1 MVAQVTKGLG
11 VQGKTKHI
19 SILAGGCA
27 VIAYVAFLASASA
40 LAQEAGT
47 TVLQTIT
54 VEGAKNQ
61 DPKAPVKGYVAKTS
75 ASATKTGRSLIET
88 PQSVSV
94 ITKDQMDAQNVRNLS
109 EALNYV
115 PGVVAQPFGADPRFD
130 APRIRGFQGNQLQFL
145 NGLRLMRTAGA
156 PSYEVYGLERVEVIR
171 GPASVLFGQGNPGGL
186 INLISKRPTFE
197 RFGEVGVQIGSFDY
211 YQSMFD
217 VGGPVADSDSFAY
230 RLTGL
235 ARNAHA
241 QTDNLQNDRYFIA
254 PALTWQPDE
263 DTKLTVLASY
273 QHDNPSSPSGLPPA
287 LTYLRPG
294 NMLDRSFYVGDP
306 SFDTSSRKFTN
317 IGYEF
322 EHRFDETFTFRQNAR
337 YSNFDW
343 SYRALGMSSTSGGM
357 IGNLI
362 RRNATFQDEL
372 LNTFNID
379 NSLQAEFSTGPI
391 DHTLLVGLDYRYFD
405 NNVKTE
411 FWAATPLNP
420 VNPVYGGPI
429 SLTSRT
435 LYADVK
441 TDISQ
446 IGLYAQD
453 EMAFE
458 NWRVTAGLRQDWAST
473 SGTTFN
479 GTTYRSLDK
488 DDHKLTG
495 RVGVSYLFDG
505 GIAPYVSYAT
515 SFEPVPQPAVGDA
528 PKPTTGEQ
536 WEAGVKYQPEGFDG
550 FFSAAVYD
558 LTQKNVTTTVGG
570 VTQQMDEAH
579 VKGLELEGV
588 ASLADGLDL
597 RAAYTYMD
605 SEVSGRVNN
614 GKELDS
620 TPRHAASLWLDYTF
634 PEDTAL
640 EGFGIG
646 GGVRYVGKRY
656 GDAANTFEMKGLAL
670 LDLGVHYEK
679 NGYRAS
685 LLVQNLTD
693 KEYISSCSTFG
704 CYYGDGRTVMGKL
717 TYRW

>member
-1 MVAQVTKGLG
+1 M
-11 VQGKTKHI
+11 QGKIKHI
-19 SILAGGCA
+19 SILVGGCA
-27 VIAYVAFLASASA
+27 AIAYVAFLTPASA
-40 LAQEAGT
+40 LAQDAGT

-54 VEGAKNQ
+54 VDGAKNQ

-94 ITKDQMDAQNVRNLS
+94 ITRDQMDAQDVRNLG

-156 PSYEVYGLERVEVIR
+156 PSFEVYGLERVEVIR
-171 GPASVLFGQGNPGGL
+171 GPASVLYGQGNPGGL
-186 INLISKRPTFE
+186 INLSSKRPTFE
-197 RFGEVGVQIGSFDY
+197 RFGEVGAQIGSFDY

-217 VGGPVADSDSFAY
+217 IGGPVADSDSFAY

-254 PALTWQPDE
+254 PALTWEPDE

-287 LTYLRPG
+287 LTYFRPG

-306 SFDTSSRKFTN
+306 SFDTSNRKFTN

-379 NSLQAEFSTGPI
+379 NSLQADFSTGPV

-429 SLTSRT
+429 SLTART

-453 EMAFE
+453 EMAIE
-458 NWRVTAGLRQDWAST
+458 NWRITAGLRQDWAST

-479 GTTYRSLDK
+479 GTTYRTLDK

-550 FFSAAVYD
+550 FFSAAIYD
-558 LTQKNVTTTVGG
+558 LKQKNVTTTVGG

-588 ASLADGLDL
+588 ASLVDGLDL

-614 GKELDS
+614 GNELDS

-685 LLVQNLTD
+685 LMVQNLTD

>member
-1 MVAQVTKGLG
+1 M
-11 VQGKTKHI
+11 QGKTKHI

-27 VIAYVAFLASASA
+27 AIAYVAFLAPASA
-40 LAQEAGT
+40 LAQDAGT

-54 VEGAKNQ
+54 VDGAKNQ

-94 ITKDQMDAQNVRNLS
+94 ITRDQMDAQDVRNLG

-156 PSYEVYGLERVEVIR
+156 PSFEVYGLERVEVIR
-171 GPASVLFGQGNPGGL
+171 GPASVLYGQGNPSGL
-186 INLISKRPTFE
+186 INLSSKRPTFE
-197 RFGEVGVQIGSFDY
+197 RFGEVGAQIGSFDY

-217 VGGPVADSDSFAY
+217 IGGPVADSDSFAY

-287 LTYLRPG
+287 LTYFRPG

-306 SFDTSSRKFTN
+306 SFDTSNRKFTN

-379 NSLQAEFSTGPI
+379 NSLQADFSTGPI

-453 EMAFE
+453 EMAIE
-458 NWRVTAGLRQDWAST
+458 NWRITAGLRQDWAST

-479 GTTYRSLDK
+479 GTTYRTLDK

-550 FFSAAVYD
+550 FFSAAIYD
-558 LTQKNVTTTVGG
+558 LKQKNVTTTVGG

-588 ASLADGLDL
+588 ASLVDGLDL

-614 GKELDS
+614 GNELDS

-685 LLVQNLTD
+685 LMVQNLTD

>member
-1 MVAQVTKGLG
+1 M
-11 VQGKTKHI
+11 QGKIKHI

-27 VIAYVAFLASASA
+27 AIAYVAFLAPASA
-40 LAQEAGT
+40 LAQDAGT

-54 VEGAKNQ
+54 VDGAKNQ
-61 DPKAPVKGYVAKTS
+61 DPKAPVKGYVATTS

-94 ITKDQMDAQNVRNLS
+94 ITRDQMDAQDVRNLG

-145 NGLRLMRTAGA
+145 NGLRLMRPAGA
-156 PSYEVYGLERVEVIR
+156 PSFEVYGLERVEVIR
-171 GPASVLFGQGNPGGL
+171 GPASVLYGQGNPGGL
-186 INLISKRPTFE
+186 INLSSKRPTFE
-197 RFGEVGVQIGSFDY
+197 RFGEVGAQIGSFDY

-217 VGGPVADSDSFAY
+217 IGGPVADSDSFAY

-287 LTYLRPG
+287 LTYFRPG

-306 SFDTSSRKFTN
+306 SFDTSNRKFTN

-379 NSLQAEFSTGPI
+379 NSLQADFSTGPI

-453 EMAFE
+453 EMAIE
-458 NWRVTAGLRQDWAST
+458 NWRITAGLRQDWAST

-479 GTTYRSLDK
+479 GTTYRTLDK

-550 FFSAAVYD
+550 FFSAAIYD
-558 LTQKNVTTTVGG
+558 LKQKNVTTTVGG

-588 ASLADGLDL
+588 ASLVDGLDL

-614 GKELDS
+614 GNELDS

-640 EGFGIG
+640 KGFGIG

-685 LLVQNLTD
+685 LMVQNLTD

>member
-1 MVAQVTKGLG
+1 VTRDFG

-27 VIAYVAFLASASA
+27 AIAYVAFLAPASA
-40 LAQEAGT
+40 LAQDAGT

-54 VEGAKNQ
+54 VDGAKNQ

-94 ITKDQMDAQNVRNLS
+94 ITRDQMDAQDVRNLG

-156 PSYEVYGLERVEVIR
+156 PSFEVYGLERVEVIR
-171 GPASVLFGQGNPGGL
+171 GPASVLYGQGNPSGL
-186 INLISKRPTFE
+186 INLSSKRPTFE
-197 RFGEVGVQIGSFDY
+197 RFGEVGAQIGSFDY

-217 VGGPVADSDSFAY
+217 IGGPVADSDSFAY

-287 LTYLRPG
+287 LTYFRPG

-306 SFDTSSRKFTN
+306 SFDTSNRKFTN

-372 LNTFNID
+372 LNTD
-379 NSLQAEFSTGPI
+379 NSLQADFSTGPI

-429 SLTSRT
+429 SLTART

-453 EMAFE
+453 EMAIE
-458 NWRVTAGLRQDWAST
+458 NWRITAGLRQDWAST

-479 GTTYRSLDK
+479 GTTYRTLDK

-550 FFSAAVYD
+550 FFSAAIYD
-558 LTQKNVTTTVGG
+558 LKQKNVTTTVGG

-588 ASLADGLDL
+588 ASLVDGLDL

-614 GKELDS
+614 GNELDS

-685 LLVQNLTD
+685 LMVQNLTD

>member
-1 MVAQVTKGLG
+1 M
-11 VQGKTKHI
+11 QGKTKHI

-27 VIAYVAFLASASA
+27 AIAYVAFLAPASA
-40 LAQEAGT
+40 LAQDAGT

-54 VEGAKNQ
+54 VDGAKNQ

-94 ITKDQMDAQNVRNLS
+94 ITRDQMDAQDVRNLG

-156 PSYEVYGLERVEVIR
+156 PSFEVYGLERVEVIR
-171 GPASVLFGQGNPGGL
+171 GPASVLYGQGNPSGL
-186 INLISKRPTFE
+186 INLSSKRPTFE
-197 RFGEVGVQIGSFDY
+197 RFGEVGAQIGSFDY

-217 VGGPVADSDSFAY
+217 IGGPVADSDSFAY

-287 LTYLRPG
+287 LTYFRPG

-306 SFDTSSRKFTN
+306 SFDTSNRKFTN

-379 NSLQAEFSTGPI
+379 NSLQADFSTGPI

-429 SLTSRT
+429 SLTART

-453 EMAFE
+453 EMAIE
-458 NWRVTAGLRQDWAST
+458 NWRITAGLRQDWAST

-479 GTTYRSLDK
+479 GTTYRTLDK

-550 FFSAAVYD
+550 FFSAAIYD
-558 LTQKNVTTTVGG
+558 LKQKNVTTTVGG

-588 ASLADGLDL
+588 ASLVDGLDL

-614 GKELDS
+614 GNELDS

-685 LLVQNLTD
+685 LMVQNLTD

>member
-1 MVAQVTKGLG
+1 M
-11 VQGKTKHI
+11 QGKTKHI

-27 VIAYVAFLASASA
+27 AIAYVAFLAPASA
-40 LAQEAGT
+40 LAQDAGT

-54 VEGAKNQ
+54 VDGAKNQ

-94 ITKDQMDAQNVRNLS
+94 ITRDQMDAQDVRNLG

-145 NGLRLMRTAGA
+145 NGLRLMRAAGA
-156 PSYEVYGLERVEVIR
+156 PSFEVYGLERVEVIR
-171 GPASVLFGQGNPGGL
+171 GPASVLYGQGNPGGL
-186 INLISKRPTFE
+186 INLSSKRPTFE
-197 RFGEVGVQIGSFDY
+197 RFGEVGAQIGSFDY

-217 VGGPVADSDSFAY
+217 IGGPVADSDSFAY

-287 LTYLRPG
+287 LTYFRPG

-306 SFDTSSRKFTN
+306 SFDTSNRKFTN

-379 NSLQAEFSTGPI
+379 NSLQADFSTGPI

-453 EMAFE
+453 EMAIE
-458 NWRVTAGLRQDWAST
+458 NWRITAGLRQDWAST

-479 GTTYRSLDK
+479 GTTYRTLDK

-550 FFSAAVYD
+550 FFSAAIYD
-558 LTQKNVTTTVGG
+558 LKQKNVTTTVGG

-588 ASLADGLDL
+588 ASLVDGLDL

-614 GKELDS
+614 GNELDS

-685 LLVQNLTD
+685 LMVQNLTD

>member
-1 MVAQVTKGLG
+1 MTRDFG

-27 VIAYVAFLASASA
+27 AIAYVAFLAPASA
-40 LAQEAGT
+40 LAQDAGT

-54 VEGAKNQ
+54 VDGAKNQ

-94 ITKDQMDAQNVRNLS
+94 ITRDQMDAQDVRNLG

-156 PSYEVYGLERVEVIR
+156 PSFEVYGLERVEVIR
-171 GPASVLFGQGNPGGL
+171 GPASVLYGQGNPSGL
-186 INLISKRPTFE
+186 INLSSKRPTFE
-197 RFGEVGVQIGSFDY
+197 RFGEVGAQIGSFDY

-217 VGGPVADSDSFAY
+217 IGGPVADSDSFAY

-287 LTYLRPG
+287 LTYFRPG

-306 SFDTSSRKFTN
+306 SFDTSNRKFTN

-379 NSLQAEFSTGPI
+379 NSLQADFSTGPI

-429 SLTSRT
+429 SLTART

-453 EMAFE
+453 EMAIE
-458 NWRVTAGLRQDWAST
+458 NWRITAGLRQDWAST

-479 GTTYRSLDK
+479 GTTYRTLDK

-550 FFSAAVYD
+550 FFSAAIYD
-558 LTQKNVTTTVGG
+558 LKQKNVTTTVGG

-588 ASLADGLDL
+588 ASLVDGLDL

-614 GKELDS
+614 GNELDS

-685 LLVQNLTD
+685 LMVQNLTD

>member
-1 MVAQVTKGLG
+1 M
-11 VQGKTKHI
+11 QGKIKHI

-27 VIAYVAFLASASA
+27 AIAYVAFLAPASA
-40 LAQEAGT
+40 LAQDAGT

-54 VEGAKNQ
+54 VDGAKNQ

-94 ITKDQMDAQNVRNLS
+94 ITRDQMDAQDVRNLG

-156 PSYEVYGLERVEVIR
+156 PSFEVYGLERVEVIR
-171 GPASVLFGQGNPGGL
+171 GPASVLYGQGNPGGL
-186 INLISKRPTFE
+186 INLSSKRPTFE
-197 RFGEVGVQIGSFDY
+197 RFGEVGAQIGSFDY

-217 VGGPVADSDSFAY
+217 IGGPVADSDSFAY

-287 LTYLRPG
+287 LTYFRPG

-306 SFDTSSRKFTN
+306 SFDTSNRKFTN

-322 EHRFDETFTFRQNAR
+322 EHRFDETFTFRQNSR

-379 NSLQAEFSTGPI
+379 NSLQADFSTGPI

-453 EMAFE
+453 EMAIE
-458 NWRVTAGLRQDWAST
+458 NWRITAGLRQDWAST

-479 GTTYRSLDK
+479 GTTYRTLDK

-550 FFSAAVYD
+550 FFSAAIYD
-558 LTQKNVTTTVGG
+558 LKQKNVTTTVGG

-588 ASLADGLDL
+588 ASLVDGLDL

-614 GKELDS
+614 GNELDS

-685 LLVQNLTD
+685 LMVQNLTD

>member
-1 MVAQVTKGLG
+1 M
-11 VQGKTKHI
+11 QGKTKHI

-27 VIAYVAFLASASA
+27 AIAYVAFLAPASA
-40 LAQEAGT
+40 LAQDAGT

-54 VEGAKNQ
+54 VDGAKNQ

-94 ITKDQMDAQNVRNLS
+94 ITRDQMDAQDVRNLG

-156 PSYEVYGLERVEVIR
+156 PSFEVYGLERVEVIR
-171 GPASVLFGQGNPGGL
+171 GPASVLYGQGNPSGL
-186 INLISKRPTFE
+186 INLSSKRPTFE
-197 RFGEVGVQIGSFDY
+197 RFGEVGAQIGSFDY

-217 VGGPVADSDSFAY
+217 IGGPVADSDSFAY

-287 LTYLRPG
+287 LTYFRPG

-306 SFDTSSRKFTN
+306 SFDTSNRKFTN

-379 NSLQAEFSTGPI
+379 NSLQADFSTGPI

-429 SLTSRT
+429 SLTART

-446 IGLYAQD
+446 IGL
-453 EMAFE
+453 
-458 NWRVTAGLRQDWAST
+458 
-473 SGTTFN
+473 
-479 GTTYRSLDK
+479 
-488 DDHKLTG
+488 
-495 RVGVSYLFDG
+495 
-505 GIAPYVSYAT
+505 
-515 SFEPVPQPAVGDA
+515 
-528 PKPTTGEQ
+528 
-536 WEAGVKYQPEGFDG
+536 
-550 FFSAAVYD
+550 
-558 LTQKNVTTTVGG
+558 
-570 VTQQMDEAH
+570 
-579 VKGLELEGV
+579 
-588 ASLADGLDL
+588 
-597 RAAYTYMD
+597 
-605 SEVSGRVNN
+605 
-614 GKELDS
+614 
-620 TPRHAASLWLDYTF
+620 
-634 PEDTAL
+634 
-640 EGFGIG
+640 
-646 GGVRYVGKRY
+646 
-656 GDAANTFEMKGLAL
+656 
-670 LDLGVHYEK
+670 
-679 NGYRAS
+679 
-685 LLVQNLTD
+685 
-693 KEYISSCSTFG
+693 
-704 CYYGDGRTVMGKL
+704 
-717 TYRW
+717 

>member
-1 MVAQVTKGLG
+1 MTRDFG

-27 VIAYVAFLASASA
+27 AIAYVAFLAPASA
-40 LAQEAGT
+40 FAQDAGT

-54 VEGAKNQ
+54 VDGAKNQ
-61 DPKAPVKGYVAKTS
+61 DPKAPVTGYVAKTS

-94 ITKDQMDAQNVRNLS
+94 ITRDQMDAQDVRNLG

-156 PSYEVYGLERVEVIR
+156 PSFEVYGLERVEVIR
-171 GPASVLFGQGNPGGL
+171 GPASVLYGQGNPGGL
-186 INLISKRPTFE
+186 INLSSKRPTFE
-197 RFGEVGVQIGSFDY
+197 RFGEVGAQIGSFDY

-217 VGGPVADSDSFAY
+217 IGGPVADSDSFAY

-287 LTYLRPG
+287 LTYFRPG

-306 SFDTSSRKFTN
+306 SFDTSNRKFTN

-379 NSLQAEFSTGPI
+379 NSLQADFSTGPI

-453 EMAFE
+453 EMAIE
-458 NWRVTAGLRQDWAST
+458 NWRITAGLRQDWAST

-479 GTTYRSLDK
+479 GTTYRTLDK

-550 FFSAAVYD
+550 FFSAAIYD
-558 LTQKNVTTTVGG
+558 LKQKNVTTTVGG

-588 ASLADGLDL
+588 ASLVDGLDL

-614 GKELDS
+614 GNELDS

-685 LLVQNLTD
+685 LMVQNLTD

>member
-1 MVAQVTKGLG
+1 VTRDFG

-27 VIAYVAFLASASA
+27 AIAYVAFLAPASA
-40 LAQEAGT
+40 LAQDAGT

-54 VEGAKNQ
+54 VDGAKNQ

-94 ITKDQMDAQNVRNLS
+94 ITRDQMDAQDVRNLG

-156 PSYEVYGLERVEVIR
+156 PSFEVYGLERVEVIR
-171 GPASVLFGQGNPGGL
+171 GPASVLYGQGNPSGL
-186 INLISKRPTFE
+186 INLSSKRPTFE
-197 RFGEVGVQIGSFDY
+197 RFGEVGAQIGSFDY

-217 VGGPVADSDSFAY
+217 IGGPVADSDSFAY

-287 LTYLRPG
+287 LTYFRPG

-306 SFDTSSRKFTN
+306 SFDTSNRKFTN

-379 NSLQAEFSTGPI
+379 NSLQADFSTGPI

-429 SLTSRT
+429 SLTART

-453 EMAFE
+453 EMAIE
-458 NWRVTAGLRQDWAST
+458 NWRITAGLRQDWAST

-479 GTTYRSLDK
+479 GTTYRTLDK

-550 FFSAAVYD
+550 FFSAAIYD
-558 LTQKNVTTTVGG
+558 LKQKNVTTTVGG

-588 ASLADGLDL
+588 ASLVDGLDL

-614 GKELDS
+614 GNELDS

-685 LLVQNLTD
+685 LMVQNLTD

>member
-1 MVAQVTKGLG
+1 M
-11 VQGKTKHI
+11 QGKTKHI

-27 VIAYVAFLASASA
+27 AIAYVAFLAPASA
-40 LAQEAGT
+40 LAQDAGT

-54 VEGAKNQ
+54 VDGAKNQ

-94 ITKDQMDAQNVRNLS
+94 ITRDQMDAQDVRNLG

-156 PSYEVYGLERVEVIR
+156 PSFEVYGLERVEVIR
-171 GPASVLFGQGNPGGL
+171 GPASVLYGQGNPGGL
-186 INLISKRPTFE
+186 INLSSKRPTFE
-197 RFGEVGVQIGSFDY
+197 RFGEVGAQIGSFDY

-217 VGGPVADSDSFAY
+217 IGGPVADSDSFAY

-287 LTYLRPG
+287 LTYFRPG

-306 SFDTSSRKFTN
+306 SFDTSNRKFTN

-379 NSLQAEFSTGPI
+379 NSLQADFSTGPI

-429 SLTSRT
+429 SLTART

-453 EMAFE
+453 EMAIE
-458 NWRVTAGLRQDWAST
+458 NWRITAGLRQDWAST

-479 GTTYRSLDK
+479 GTTYRTLDK

-550 FFSAAVYD
+550 FFSAAIYD
-558 LTQKNVTTTVGG
+558 LKQKNVTTTVGG
-570 VTQQMDEAH
+570 VTQQMDEAN

-588 ASLADGLDL
+588 ASLVDGLDL

-614 GKELDS
+614 ENELDS

-634 PEDTAL
+634 PEDTAR
-640 EGFGIG
+640 EGFGVG

-685 LLVQNLTD
+685 LMVQNLTD